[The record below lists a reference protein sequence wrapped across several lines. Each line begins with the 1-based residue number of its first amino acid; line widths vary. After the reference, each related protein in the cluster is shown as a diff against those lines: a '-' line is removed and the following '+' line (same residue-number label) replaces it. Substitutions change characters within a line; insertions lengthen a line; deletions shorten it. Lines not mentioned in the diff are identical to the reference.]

1 MDLAD
6 LTRIR
11 QLTSSYGPHTPPQ
24 LPLGFGDYLSI
35 LWRLDHSAGHDGK
48 TRYYR
53 KCASALLVALGY
65 QNRDPEWV
73 LLTAAPGD
81 LYATLDHAPYRQTD
95 RAPDAAHRRAAIQQL
110 LALRS
115 EVLSIGA
122 RAEGWAESL
131 PGDGILAAAL
141 RERVSTVLFTA
152 AQSQF
157 PLFAR
162 LLLVI
167 DIVLQELLIG
177 TRKSEEFE
185 LNFLVTHFGYPDPNE
200 PDIHFLY
207 TQEDLA

>member
-1 MDLAD
+1 MHLPDLA
-6 LTRIR
+6 RIR

-24 LPLGFGDYLSI
+24 LPLGFGDYLSL
-35 LWRLDHSAGHDGK
+35 LWRLDRSAGHDGK

-53 KCASALLVALGY
+53 LCISALLVALGY

-81 LYATLDHAPYRQTD
+81 LYATLGNAPYRQTE
-95 RAPDAAHRRAAIQQL
+95 RPPDAAHRRAAIQKL

-115 EVLSIGA
+115 GVLSIGA
-122 RAEGWAESL
+122 HADGWVEDW
-131 PGDGILAAAL
+131 PDDGIAAAPL
-141 RERVSTVLFTA
+141 RERVSAVLFA
-152 AQSQF
+152 AFPSQF
-157 PLFAR
+157 PVFAR
-162 LLLVI
+162 ILLVI

-177 TRKSEEFE
+177 TRKSEEFD
-185 LNFLVTHFGYPDPNE
+185 LSLLVTHFGYPDPNE